1 MRLMGRTG
9 WGLLIGWLWLT
20 GVASL
25 PAAALDVPLLSGRIV
40 DQAHALPPAVA
51 ERLSA
56 DLAAHEANTSN
67 QVAVLIIP
75 SLEGEPLFDFSHR
88 VATAWKLGRK
98 GTDNGVLL
106 LVSIKDRKIRI
117 EVGYGLE
124 GVLTD
129 ARSAQ
134 IIRNEIVPRFRAG
147 DVPAGVTAGVQ
158 AILQT
163 IEGTYRASEHPT
175 ATPSSSDAF
184 ATAAF
189 AVILGVVVGLFFS
202 RAHRVLGPVVV
213 GGLSFLAA
221 PWVIPAVMAGA
232 VSLVLVGLLSKL
244 GPSSGSRR
252 RGDGSAFDGTW
263 FSTQQGGWGSGG
275 FGGSF
280 GGSGGFSGGG
290 GDFGGG
296 GASGDW

>member
-1 MRLMGRTG
+1 MDEALSVQAGRN
-9 WGLLIGWLWLT
+9 LKRREL
-20 GVASL
+20 VNSQFQ
-25 PAAALDVPLLSGRIV
+25 DV
-40 DQAHALPPAVA
+40 
-51 ERLSA
+51 
-56 DLAAHEANTSN
+56 
-67 QVAVLIIP
+67 VLIDAET
-75 SLEGEPLFDFSHR
+75 LEVG
-88 VATAWKLGRK
+88 G
-98 GTDNGVLL
+98 
-106 LVSIKDRKIRI
+106 LVFRI
-117 EVGYGLE
+117 E
-124 GVLTD
+124 
-129 ARSAQ
+129 
-134 IIRNEIVPRFRAG
+134 
-147 DVPAGVTAGVQ
+147 
-158 AILQT
+158 
-163 IEGTYRASEHPT
+163 
-175 ATPSSSDAF
+175 SSSDAF

-202 RAHRVLGPVVV
+202 RAHRVLGPVVG

-244 GPSSGSRR
+244 GSSSGSRR